1 MIHCILIWH
10 REPSRERNPMCLP
23 AARPRL
29 ADLTGIALSFTCLI
43 HCLALPLLLLLAPA
57 LSPWIALPQG
67 VHAAILLLALP
78 AAAIAMRDGW
88 RRHRR
93 LTPALLAVA
102 GLGLLAMGLAM
113 HEGWFAVADPE
124 AADRLLTS
132 AGALTLATAH
142 LVNSRWRHRGGEH
155 KLPG

>member
-1 MIHCILIWH
+1 
-10 REPSRERNPMCLP
+10 MCLP

-29 ADLTGIALSFTCLI
+29 ADLTGIVLSLTCLI

-57 LSPWIALPQG
+57 LSRWIALPEG

-78 AAAIAMRDGW
+78 AASIAMTDGW

-93 LTPALLAVA
+93 LVPGFLATA
-102 GLGLLAMGLAM
+102 GLGLLVLGLLA
-113 HEGWFAVADPE
+113 HEGWIKAAEPE

-132 AGALTLATAH
+132 VGALTLAAAH
-142 LVNSRWRHRGGEH
+142 LVNWRWRHRGGGH
-155 KLPG
+155 KLPA

>member
-1 MIHCILIWH
+1 
-10 REPSRERNPMCLP
+10 MCLP

-29 ADLTGIALSFTCLI
+29 ADLTGIVLSFTCLI

-57 LSPWIALPQG
+57 LSRWIALPEG
-67 VHAAILLLALP
+67 VHAAIMLLAVP

-93 LTPALLAVA
+93 IMPAMLAVA
-102 GLGLLAMGLAM
+102 GLGLLALGLSA
-113 HEGWFAVADPE
+113 HEGWIATGDPE

-132 AGALTLATAH
+132 VGALTLAAAH
-142 LVNSRWRHRGGEH
+142 LVNWRWRHRGGGH
-155 KLPG
+155 RLAA

>member
-1 MIHCILIWH
+1 
-10 REPSRERNPMCLP
+10 MCLP

-29 ADLTGIALSFTCLI
+29 ADLTGIVLSFTCLI

-57 LSPWIALPQG
+57 LSRWIALPEG
-67 VHAAILLLALP
+67 VHAVILLLALP

-93 LTPALLAVA
+93 AVPALLAIA
-102 GLGLLAMGLAM
+102 GLGLLALGLSA
-113 HEGWFAVADPE
+113 HEGWIATIYPE

-132 AGALTLATAH
+132 VGALTLAAAH
-142 LVNSRWRHRGGEH
+142 LVNWRWRHRGGGH
-155 KLPG
+155 SLAA

>member
-1 MIHCILIWH
+1 
-10 REPSRERNPMCLP
+10 MCFP

-29 ADLTGIALSFTCLI
+29 ADLTGIVLSFTCLI
-43 HCLALPLLLLLAPA
+43 HCLALPLLILLAPA
-57 LSPWIALPQG
+57 LSRWIALPEG

-93 LTPALLAVA
+93 ILPAILAA
-102 GLGLLAMGLAM
+102 IGLGLLALGLSA
-113 HEGWFAVADPE
+113 HEGWIASAGPE

-132 AGALTLATAH
+132 VGAFTLAAAH
-142 LVNSRWRHRGGEH
+142 LVNWRWHHRGSRH
-155 KLPG
+155 KL

>member
-1 MIHCILIWH
+1 
-10 REPSRERNPMCLP
+10 MCLP

-29 ADLTGIALSFTCLI
+29 ADLTGLVLSFTCLI

-57 LSPWIALPQG
+57 LSRWIALPEG

-78 AAAIAMRDGW
+78 AAVIAMKGGW

-93 LTPALLAVA
+93 TMPAICAAA
-102 GLGLLAMGLAM
+102 GLGLLALGLSA
-113 HEGWFAVADPE
+113 HEGWIAVTDPE

-132 AGALTLATAH
+132 AGALTLAAAH
-142 LVNSRWRHRGGEH
+142 LANWRWRHRARERR
-155 KLPG
+155 LRP

>member
-1 MIHCILIWH
+1 
-10 REPSRERNPMCLP
+10 MCLP

-57 LSPWIALPQG
+57 LSRWIALPEG

-78 AAAIAMRDGW
+78 AAAIAMRGGW
-88 RRHRR
+88 RRHQRMA
-93 LTPALLAVA
+93 PAGFAVA
-102 GLGLLAMGLAM
+102 GLGLLALGLSA
-113 HEGWFAVADPE
+113 HEGWIAAADPA

-132 AGALTLATAH
+132 VGALTLAATH
-142 LVNSRWRHRGGEH
+142 LLNWRWRHRAAGV
-155 KLPG
+155 KLGA

>member
-1 MIHCILIWH
+1 MYHYLASD
-10 REPSRERNPMCLP
+10 PSRERNPMCLP

-29 ADLTGIALSFTCLI
+29 ADLTGIVLSFACLL

-57 LSPWIALPQG
+57 LSRWIALPEG
-67 VHAAILLLALP
+67 IHAAILLLALP

-93 LTPALLAVA
+93 LMPTMLAAL
-102 GLGLLAMGLAM
+102 GLGLLALGLLA
-113 HEGWFAVADPE
+113 HEGWIAAADPE

-132 AGALTLATAH
+132 IGALTLAAAH
-142 LVNSRWRHRGGEH
+142 LVNWRWRHRRGGH
-155 KLPG
+155 RLVA

>member
-1 MIHCILIWH
+1 
-10 REPSRERNPMCLP
+10 MCLP

-29 ADLTGIALSFTCLI
+29 ADLAGIALSFTCLI

-57 LSPWIALPQG
+57 LSRWIALPEG

-93 LTPALLAVA
+93 RTPGLLAVA
-102 GLGLLAMGLAM
+102 GLGLLAMGLAAQ
-113 HEGWFAVADPE
+113 EGWFAVADPE
-124 AADRLLTS
+124 AADRFLTS
-132 AGALTLATAH
+132 VGALTLATAH
-142 LVNSRWRHRGGEH
+142 LVNWRWRHRGGGH
-155 KLPG
+155 KLRA